1 MTTTLNENG
10 LSSND
15 YIRMIKV
22 FAITLN
28 EHRDVMNA
36 LNVFPVPDA
45 DTGTNMYISIK
56 GIQDNINPD
65 QFEDYINS
73 LNNEKIKYEK
83 IIP

>member
-65 QFEDYINS
+65 QFEDFNLLSKHIADLALLS
-73 LNNEKIKYEK
+73 A
-83 IIP
+83 